1 MPSDLF
7 KNSTALLC
15 RSVPSAARDAWVENG
30 GSKATLGA
38 VEQDPLHAI
47 DVFLACWGVEDDIV
61 DRLQAVEGVQ
71 ITDESWLWD
80 SLKEGKVLETKRY
93 SFAELDRRSGE
104 VLEPIPEP
112 FVSVSPPMVARAS
125 TPEPPRALKRSPA
138 PSPAVPPLLANHHVR
153 RLVRNSVSPSP
164 SPAPLSLPSASQTT
178 EESNADEEVA
188 AYLLPSASAEPA
200 SAPAEPRAEGFPAS
214 GGPHELPFASQIK
227 HELSSPQPASSAFPA
242 QPSQPHPSQLDG
254 PAAGSPFSQPYSALP
269 ASLLARLEDISLV
282 LTLNSLPDPDPTSV
296 SGAQVVPA
304 EVVLSALRAP
314 VKPGDETSAEGE
326 VDVRQGLQ
334 EVHLGEGGFEGI
346 RLSEEDVAEAG
357 G

>member
-138 PSPAVPPLLANHHVR
+138 PSPAVPPLLANHH
-153 RLVRNSVSPSP
+153 
-164 SPAPLSLPSASQTT
+164 TT